1 MPIGQS
7 CAMICAMAKPAQ
19 RNPVADTAYLVVFG
33 AFIGYSIYQLVSG
46 TSTKF
51 TWVALL
57 IAGFLFAGT
66 AWRMFNAMKKPG
78 A

>member
-1 MPIGQS
+1 MLRV
-7 CAMICAMAKPAQ
+7 MAKPAQ
-19 RNPVADTAYLVVFG
+19 RSPIADTAYLVVFG
-33 AFIGYSIYQLVSG
+33 AFIGYSLYQLISG

-66 AWRMFNAMKKPG
+66 AWRMFKAYSGPP
-78 A
+78 AA